1 MTSRAQAVAGGRVA
15 VLAATL
21 FATAATGA
29 DAPTSP
35 APDPE
40 ATVVQELVVTAHAG
54 GPAWWRVS
62 SGVGTV
68 YVLGVPEA
76 LPKGLK
82 WDATLLR
89 RRLAGARAL
98 IAPPVVTAGLGD
110 FFALL
115 NARKHFRSK
124 GPMEAT
130 LPADL
135 RARYLA
141 DRAVL
146 NPDPRAYSGWT
157 PLVAALL
164 MVSDFRR
171 HAGLEEREPAG
182 AVARIARGQ
191 NVRVVPAAT
200 YKAVPLIRA
209 AESGLTA
216 DGPPC
221 LADALDEIEAGAG
234 QVRTAA
240 EGWARGDVAVALSA
254 QRGYEKCLNSLPE
267 GADLAA
273 KAMADTTAAITAA
286 LALPGHSVAVVNLR
300 TLLARGGVLQ
310 TLQDRG
316 FSVHKPNE

>member
-1 MTSRAQAVAGGRVA
+1 MRAAACASV

-21 FATAATGA
+21 LATCAAA
-29 DAPTSP
+29 APVST
-35 APDPE
+35 PDPE
-40 ATVVQELVVTAHAG
+40 ATMVQELVVTAHAG

-62 SGVGTV
+62 SAVGTV
-68 YVLGVPEA
+68 YILGVPEG

-89 RRLAGARAL
+89 RRLTGANVL

-124 GPMEAT
+124 GPMEAS
-130 LPADL
+130 LPPGL

-141 DRAVL
+141 DRATL
-146 NPDPRAYSGWT
+146 TTDPHAYSGWT

-182 AVARIARGQ
+182 AVTRIARGQ
-191 NVRVVPAAT
+191 NVRVAPAAT

-209 AESGLTA
+209 AETGLTA

-221 LADALDEIEAGAG
+221 LADALDEIEAGTG

-240 EGWARGDVAVALSA
+240 EGWARGDVAAALSA

-273 KAMADTTAAITAA
+273 RAMTDTTAAIAA
-286 LALPGHSVAVVNLR
+286 AVAVPGHSVAVVNLR

-310 TLQDRG
+310 RLQDRG
-316 FSVHKPNE
+316 FAVHKPNE